1 MMPLCLI
8 IGRILIILAALAGAG
23 TLDANPGFAPLNMMV
38 MNREVCLTKNT
49 FARFAVSPSM
59 K

>member
-1 MMPLCLI
+1 M
-8 IGRILIILAALAGAG
+8 
-23 TLDANPGFAPLNMMV
+23 LDANPGFAPLNMMV